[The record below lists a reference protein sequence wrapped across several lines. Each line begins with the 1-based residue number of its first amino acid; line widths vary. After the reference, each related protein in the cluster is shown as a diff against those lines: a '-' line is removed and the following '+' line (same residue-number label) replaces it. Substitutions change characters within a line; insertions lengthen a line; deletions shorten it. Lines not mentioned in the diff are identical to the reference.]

1 MMQAKKLGWTG
12 VPIPVIGQ
20 GTYLMEH
27 DRESDAVAAL
37 RAGLDLG
44 MTHVDT
50 AELYG
55 SGRVEELVRRA
66 IDGRRDEV
74 FLVSKVMPSNA
85 TRSGTLKACE
95 RTLKRLGTDRLD
107 LYLLHWPGHHPLED
121 TLAAFEELEKSGK
134 IRFFGLS
141 NFDASELERAI
152 AIVGERRIACNQ
164 ILYHLEERRIEH
176 KVVPFCHSHDIAV
189 VGYSPFGQGHFISE
203 RSAGWRVLAEVA
215 KSHGAT
221 PRQVAL
227 KFLVRRDDL
236 FAIPKTSNRAHA
248 AENAKAA
255 DLVLTSDELARI
267 DAAFPVGKD
276 RGYLPTN

>member
-1 MMQAKKLGWTG
+1 MHGQKLGWTG
-12 VPIPVIGQ
+12 VSVPIVGQ

-27 DRESDAVAAL
+27 DRESDAIAAL

-55 SGRVEELVRRA
+55 SGRVEDLVRRA
-66 IDGRRDEV
+66 IEGRRDEV

-85 TRSGTLKACE
+85 TRSGTLKACDK
-95 RTLKRLGTDRLD
+95 TLKRLGTDRLD

-121 TLAAFEELEKSGK
+121 TLAAFEELEQAGK

-141 NFDASELERAI
+141 NFDTDGLEKAI

-176 KVVPFCHSHDIAV
+176 QVIPFCEAHDIAV
-189 VGYSPFGQGHFISE
+189 VGYSPFGQGHFVSE
-203 RSAGWRVLAEVA
+203 RSAGFRVLAEVA
-215 KSHGAT
+215 KARGAT

-227 KFLVRRDDL
+227 KFLVRKKSL
-236 FAIPKTSNRAHA
+236 FAIPKTSNRAHV

-255 DLVLTSDELARI
+255 DLELTNDDLARI
-267 DAAFPVGKD
+267 DAAFPVGRD
-276 RGYLPTN
+276 RGYIPTN